1 MSAVVTREGYKPH
14 KPDDESTF
22 LAEASLVAK
31 KEARESLFGVRGSMW
46 AVVSALVLSLMSYL
60 LLTDAELSLL
70 DQSEM
75 LYIVTSLSVGLGM
88 LVTGILAG
96 DSVAGER
103 ERGTLESV
111 LLSPIRLGS
120 VAAGKVGAVLAGWFL
135 IFAVSAPYILVVG
148 AGSTVDLPAVIYTFV
163 LGTLSV
169 GGFAAL
175 VVGMSSLARSGRGVT
190 LGALAIFL
198 GMAAPTLLGTVLQK
212 SWFGAIYNALS
223 PFAQVRLSLD
233 SVIVDKQPPLV
244 QLPHIAALVGFAALA
259 TAFLAFAVRRI
270 FFEGGE

>member
-1 MSAVVTREGYKPH
+1 MNAPATRDRLSP
-14 KPDDESTF
+14 
-22 LAEASLVAK
+22 LAEAGGGSFPGDALLVAK
-31 KEARESLFGVRGSMW
+31 KEVKESIFGVRGSMW

-75 LYIVTSLSVGLGM
+75 LYIITSLSVGLGM

-103 ERGTLESV
+103 ERSTLESV

-120 VAAGKVGAVLAGWFL
+120 MVAGKVGAVLAGWFL
-135 IFAVSAPYILVVG
+135 IFAVSAPYVLVVG
-148 AGSTVDLPAVIYTFV
+148 AGSTVALPALVYAFV
-163 LGTLSV
+163 LGTLCV

-175 VVGMSSLARSGRGVT
+175 VVGMSSLAPSGRGVT

-212 SWFGAIYNALS
+212 SWFGTVYNVLS

-233 SVIVDKQPPLV
+233 SVIVDKEPLFI
-244 QLPHIAALVGFAALA
+244 QLPHIAALVSFAALA
-259 TAFLAFAVRRI
+259 VAFLAFAARRI
-270 FFEGGE
+270 SFEGGE

>member
-1 MSAVVTREGYKPH
+1 MNAPATRDRLSP
-14 KPDDESTF
+14 
-22 LAEASLVAK
+22 LAEAGGGSFPGDALLVAK
-31 KEARESLFGVRGSMW
+31 KEVKESIFGVRGSMW

-103 ERGTLESV
+103 ERSTLESV

-120 VAAGKVGAVLAGWFL
+120 MVAGKVGAVLAGWFL
-135 IFAVSAPYILVVG
+135 IFAVSAPYVLVVG
-148 AGSTVDLPAVIYTFV
+148 AGSTVALPALVYAFV
-163 LGTLSV
+163 LGTLCV

-175 VVGMSSLARSGRGVT
+175 VVGMSSLAPSGRGVT

-212 SWFGAIYNALS
+212 SWFGTVYNVLS

-233 SVIVDKQPPLV
+233 SVIVDKEPLFI

-259 TAFLAFAVRRI
+259 VAFLAFAARRI
-270 FFEGGE
+270 SFEGGE

>member
-1 MSAVVTREGYKPH
+1 MSVAVTREEPATRATG
-14 KPDDESTF
+14 SGSF
-22 LAEASLVAK
+22 LRDAGLVAK
-31 KEARESLFGVRGSMW
+31 KEVKESLFGVRGSMW

-75 LYIVTSLSVGLGM
+75 LYIVSSLSVGLGM

-103 ERGTLESV
+103 ERSTLEGA

-120 VAAGKVGAVLAGWFL
+120 LVAGKVGAVLAGWLL

-148 AGSTVDLPAVIYTFV
+148 AGSTVALPALVYTFV
-163 LGTLSV
+163 LGTLCV
-169 GGFAAL
+169 GAFAAL
-175 VVGMSSLARSGRGVT
+175 VVGMSSLARSGHGVT

-212 SWFGAIYNALS
+212 SWFGTLYNFFS

-233 SVIVDKQPPLV
+233 SVIVDKEALFV
-244 QLPHIAALVGFAALA
+244 QLPHLAALAGFAAIA
-259 TAFLAFAVRRI
+259 VGFLAFAARRI
-270 FFEGGE
+270 SFEGGGE

>member
-1 MSAVVTREGYKPH
+1 MSVSIARDGPTTRTKKRGA
-14 KPDDESTF
+14 F
-22 LAEASLVAK
+22 LQDALLVAK
-31 KEARESLFGVRGSMW
+31 KEVRESLFGVRGSMW
-46 AVVSALVLSLMSYL
+46 AVVSAVVLSLMSYL
-60 LLTDAELSLL
+60 LLTDKELSLL

-103 ERGTLESV
+103 ERSTLEGI

-120 VAAGKVGAVLAGWFL
+120 MLAGKVGAVLAGWLL

-148 AGSTVDLPAVIYTFV
+148 AGSTVALPALVYTFV
-163 LGTLSV
+163 LGTLCV

-198 GMAAPTLLGTVLQK
+198 GMAAPTLLGTILQK
-212 SWFGAIYNALS
+212 SWIGTIYNYFS
-223 PFAQVRLSLD
+223 PFAQARLSLD
-233 SVIVDKQPPLV
+233 LVIVDRETLLT
-244 QLPHIAALVGFAALA
+244 QLPHMAALAGFAALA
-259 TAFLAFAVRRI
+259 VAFLAFAARRI
-270 FFEGGE
+270 SFEGGD